1 MKTCISWEITSFKH
15 FCEAHFY
22 APSEACG
29 LKTFVDTYRRNVWRD
44 KGFSSDGL
52 KLVCPAQVFS
62 AVIAIKHESPENSLN
77 SQDNLRKY

>member
-44 KGFSSDGL
+44 KGYSSDETEACL
-52 KLVCPAQVFS
+52 PCPSF
-62 AVIAIKHESPENSLN
+62 
-77 SQDNLRKY
+77 LRSNRNEARVP